1 MLPPDVHAPSTPPSE
16 PVRRTY
22 LDVADRLRVLL
33 LADGYQPG
41 ERIPTETALLPRLG
55 VGRPLLR
62 EAVVALQN
70 LGWLEVRGGSGMYLR
85 DGGAAVD
92 RATTERMPDLGPSPV
107 EQFDSRIVVECEL
120 IQRAA
125 AVITREEVDR
135 LESLVDRMEAN
146 YPYDNHALGR
156 EFLLGIARAS
166 RLKLLPAVVEA
177 LLDMRE
183 NKMWSTLRERLL
195 RPEHYQ
201 RTIADRRAMVAALRV
216 GDGHTAS
223 DTMASMLQRMRAVYF
238 ETQLDDTARVPDAE
252 SAP

>member
-1 MLPPDVHAPSTPPSE
+1 VPPASFQALPKPPAE

-22 LDVADRLRVLL
+22 LDVADRLRALL

-41 ERIPTETALLPRLG
+41 DRIPTETALLPRLG

-70 LGWLEVRGGSGMYLR
+70 IGWLEVRGGSGMYLR
-85 DGGAAVD
+85 DGEASTQ
-92 RATTERMPDLGPSPV
+92 RATTERLPDLGPSPV
-107 EQFDSRIVVECEL
+107 EQFDSRTVVECEL

-146 YPYDNHALGR
+146 YPYDDHALGR
-156 EFLLGIARAS
+156 EFLLSIARAS

-183 NKMWSTLRERLL
+183 NQMWSTLRERLL

-201 RTIADRRAMVAALRV
+201 RAIADRRAIVAALRV

-223 DTMASMLQRMRAVYF
+223 NTMASMLRRMRAVYF
-238 ETQLDDTARVPDAE
+238 ETQLDDAARATD
-252 SAP
+252 SAPAP